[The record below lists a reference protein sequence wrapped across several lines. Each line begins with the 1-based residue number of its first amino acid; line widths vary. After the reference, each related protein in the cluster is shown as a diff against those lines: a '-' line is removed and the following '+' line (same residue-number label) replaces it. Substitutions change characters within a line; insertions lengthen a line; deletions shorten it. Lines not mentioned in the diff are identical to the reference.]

1 MLWRKLSIRWP
12 RNRLRISCT
21 LAMGSL
27 RPNQS
32 IAIDLFQKQLLHA
45 ELHSHNPSPFC
56 CAVNQ
61 RLVLVELV
69 SDRQSGG
76 HGVPPIGRLRN
87 GASTISR
94 RRPQPGIKR
103 CALRCAHW
111 PSWRMRTTLELPDPL
126 FARLKARAA
135 SERVTL
141 KQLLRSY
148 VEQGLNASP
157 ERGELMRSAATLPR
171 LDGAL
176 AIEHHQ
182 LSNAALFELLD
193 P

>member
-1 MLWRKLSIRWP
+1 
-12 RNRLRISCT
+12 
-21 LAMGSL
+21 
-27 RPNQS
+27 
-32 IAIDLFQKQLLHA
+32 
-45 ELHSHNPSPFC
+45 
-56 CAVNQ
+56 
-61 RLVLVELV
+61 
-69 SDRQSGG
+69 
-76 HGVPPIGRLRN
+76 
-87 GASTISR
+87 
-94 RRPQPGIKR
+94 
-103 CALRCAHW
+103 
-111 PSWRMRTTLELPDPL
+111 MRTTLELPDAL

-157 ERGELMRSAATLPR
+157 ECGELMRSAATLPR

-193 P
+193 PWAPPLTFRT